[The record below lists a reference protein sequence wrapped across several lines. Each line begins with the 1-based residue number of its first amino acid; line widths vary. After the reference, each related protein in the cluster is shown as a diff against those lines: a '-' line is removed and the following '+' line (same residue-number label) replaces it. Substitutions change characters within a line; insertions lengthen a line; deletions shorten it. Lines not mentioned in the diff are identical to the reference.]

1 MRKAK
6 LISVSFLVL
15 ASAAMSAENL
25 LPEFTG
31 EWVNGGPYTLGGV
44 KEKVVLIV
52 LMERG

>member
-1 MRKAK
+1 MRRAK
-6 LISVSFLVL
+6 RLSFSLLLL
-15 ASAAMSAENL
+15 ASAATASENL

-31 EWVNGGPYTLGGV
+31 EWVNGGPYTLSGV